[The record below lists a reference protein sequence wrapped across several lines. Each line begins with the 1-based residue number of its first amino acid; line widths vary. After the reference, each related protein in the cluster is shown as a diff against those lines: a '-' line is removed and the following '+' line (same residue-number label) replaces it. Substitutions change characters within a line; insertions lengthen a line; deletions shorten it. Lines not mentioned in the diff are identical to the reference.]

1 MMLVLTYSWH
11 MSLESHRRILTLI
24 VDCIGTEK
32 PDKFSPI
39 LCPLP
44 EIDDE
49 IDAAVE
55 NHQEMTLCRELLL
68 SKLRKIR

>member
-44 EIDDE
+44 EIDVD
-49 IDAAVE
+49 DACYISEDDYA
-55 NHQEMTLCRELLL
+55 
-68 SKLRKIR
+68 